1 MVKFTNSSIQFWGK
15 QADQPSESL
24 ILLVFLKLAR
34 CLLTLWH
41 LRQQPQARSKQRKIA
56 MIQQSTFASKLAA
69 AASALILSLVL
80 ISGTVSMPQA
90 ARASIVYVGEIA

>member
-1 MVKFTNSSIQFWGK
+1 
-15 QADQPSESL
+15 
-24 ILLVFLKLAR
+24 
-34 CLLTLWH
+34 
-41 LRQQPQARSKQRKIA
+41 